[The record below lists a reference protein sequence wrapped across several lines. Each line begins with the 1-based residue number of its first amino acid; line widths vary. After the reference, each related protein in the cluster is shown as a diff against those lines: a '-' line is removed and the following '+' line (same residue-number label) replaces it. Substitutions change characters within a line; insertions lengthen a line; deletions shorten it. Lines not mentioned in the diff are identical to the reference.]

1 VNSNPNPGPGAVRK
15 LGPWQ
20 MLLLAVPCVAVL
32 AVPWY
37 NTLEPRLF
45 GIPFFYWWQLLWV
58 PLSGVFLA
66 IVYKM
71 VVPADSGD

>member
-1 VNSNPNPGPGAVRK
+1 MNSNPHPGPGAVRK